1 MTIDEFK
8 KTPVGKK
15 VSEKG
20 YVLDTKAGLQKGG
33 AGTVYKALKDE
44 NWYAIK
50 VIDHPRYDI
59 YMNEIQCMKKI
70 NSKYVMKITDYFYE
84 ENAEYRIAA
93 IIMPYIDVT
102 LSEIMNDSNIY
113 KDEHFEQLVLKIGKD
128 LCCGLEECHCGE
140 LIHKDVKPSNIF
152 FDGEN
157 YILGD
162 FGVSKLGRGET
173 VIKGITDKYCA
184 PEYKKNNRSNAQVD
198 IYSVGVILL
207 EILNGGYFEYIEW
220 WNYKDGYLKN
230 IKSEK
235 LRKIIKKTIQT
246 DPKKRYGTIT
256 DLRNALEKYEKEAF
270 SYEETIFLDESAEE
284 HTKKK
289 KVEIKNVTK
298 IVKKSVIQGRK
309 NVEKG
314 LKTVEQ
320 TLKKS
325 IKK

>member
-1 MTIDEFK
+1 MTIDEFE

-15 VSEKG
+15 VCEKG
-20 YVLDTKAGLQKGG
+20 YVIDTKTGSQKGG
-33 AGTVYKALKDE
+33 AGTVYKASKDG

-50 VIDHPRYDI
+50 VIDHPQYDI
-59 YMNEIQCMKKI
+59 YMNEIRCMKKI
-70 NSKYVMKITDYFYE
+70 DSEFVMKIIDYFFE

-93 IIMPYIDVT
+93 IIMPYIDMT
-102 LSEIMNDSNIY
+102 LSDIMSDSDIY
-113 KDEHFEQLVLKIGKD
+113 KDEQFEQMVLKIGKD
-128 LCCGLEECHCGE
+128 LCYGLEECHCAE
-140 LIHKDVKPSNIF
+140 LIHKDIKPSNIF
-152 FDGEN
+152 FDGKN

-184 PEYKKNNRSNAQVD
+184 PEYKKNSRSNVKVD

-207 EILNGGYFEYIEW
+207 EILNEGYFEYVEW
-220 WNYKDGYLKN
+220 WDHKEGYLKN

-235 LRKIIKKTIQT
+235 LRKIIKKAIQT
-246 DPKKRYGTIT
+246 DPRKRYETIT

-270 SYEETIFLDESAEE
+270 SYEETIILDESAKER
-284 HTKKK
+284 TKKN

-298 IVKKSVIQGRK
+298 IVKNTVTQGRK

-320 TLKKS
+320 KLKS